1 MEFEAVAAICDRDLA
16 GRLQLVYL
24 ILSQAVY
31 VVIRR
36 DRAVRQRVRAHVL
49 NALRPVQTVNR
60 IALLVENAAVLL
72 ERLNEARVERY
83 FLAVRTDA
91 FLLDVVAVNRD
102 IDDGVMRIGLGVERH
117 EDALDADAQ
126 RQGAASGEDAVMGRG
141 IRAQDKSQRQ
151 AQR

>member
-72 ERLNEARVERY
+72 ERLDDARVERY
-83 FLAVRTDA
+83 SLAVVADV
-91 FLLDVVAVNRD
+91 FLLDVVAVDGD
-102 IDDGVMRIGLGVERH
+102 IDDRIVRIGLGVERH
-117 EDALDADAQ
+117 EDALETDA
-126 RQGAASGEDAVMGRG
+126 RRKGAPPGEDSVAGRG
-141 IRAQDKSQRQ
+141 VLAQD
-151 AQR
+151 